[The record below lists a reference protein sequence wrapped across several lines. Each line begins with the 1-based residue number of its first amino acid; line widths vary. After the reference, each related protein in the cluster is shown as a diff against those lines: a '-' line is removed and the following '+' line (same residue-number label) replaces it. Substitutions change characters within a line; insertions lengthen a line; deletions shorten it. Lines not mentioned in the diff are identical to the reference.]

1 MPLDYPITTTTLAN
15 GLRVVVS
22 QDHAVPSVSV
32 NLWVDVGS
40 RHEQPGRTGLAHLF
54 EHLMFQGSELVA
66 EGEHMSLLMAQ
77 GGRANATTS
86 FDRTTYVES
95 VPTGA
100 LELALWLEAD
110 RHGHLLPAVTQA
122 NLDNQRDVVVEE
134 KRQRYDTMPYGQAL
148 AHACR
153 LVFPEGHPYRHTTI
167 GEMEDLAAADVADV
181 HAFYRAHYGPGTSVL
196 TLVGDVA
203 PERAVELAE
212 RYLGHLEDTTVPR
225 PPATGALGPA
235 PAPVSLDLVEDVPSQ
250 RLYLAFRLPGVT
262 DPEFLPC
269 AMALDALA
277 SLDVS
282 RLQRR
287 LLRGEESVSGCHASA
302 LGLVDGTSLGLL
314 VLDVSEGVDP
324 GVVEA
329 AVHEELVELARAGPS
344 DVELEASRAD
354 TERSWLE
361 ALASFDQRAE
371 LLSRAA
377 TLFGDP
383 HQVNRY
389 VDEVVA
395 VTAERVRAAAARW
408 LSPTA
413 AATVRYLRPAGAVA
427 APRALDGAGQ
437 AALVLE
443 EDAVCTSA

>member
-1 MPLDYPITTTTLAN
+1 MPLDFPISLTTLPN

-22 QDHAVPSVSV
+22 QDRAVPSVSV

-54 EHLMFQGSELVA
+54 EHLMFQGSELVG
-66 EGEHMSLLMAQ
+66 EGEHMSMLMAQ
-77 GGRANATTS
+77 GGRSNATTS
-86 FDRTTYVES
+86 FDRTTYVQS

-110 RHGHLLPAVTQA
+110 RQGHLLPAVTEA

-134 KRQRYDTMPYGQAL
+134 KRQRYDTVPYGQAL

-167 GEMEDLAAADVADV
+167 GEMEDLAAADLPDV
-181 HAFYRAHYGPGTSVL
+181 HAFYRAHYGPRTSVL
-196 TLVGDVA
+196 TLVGDVS
-203 PERAVELAE
+203 PERAVELAQ

-225 PPATGALGPA
+225 PPRRPPLGPA
-235 PAPVSLDLVEDVPSQ
+235 TAPASLDLVEDVPSE

-287 LLRGEESVSGCHASA
+287 LLRGEETVSGCHASA

-314 VLDVSEGVDP
+314 VLDVSDGVDP
-324 GVVEA
+324 AAVES
-329 AVHEELVELARAGPS
+329 AVHEELLALARTGPS
-344 DVELEASRAD
+344 EAELEASRAD

-361 ALASFDQRAE
+361 SLASFDHRAE
-371 LLSRAA
+371 LLSRAT

-395 VTAERVRAAAARW
+395 VTAEQVRGAAERW
-408 LSPTA
+408 LTPSA
-413 AATVRYLRPAGAVA
+413 AATIRYLRPVGETA
-427 APRALDGAGQ
+427 APAPLDGAGQ
-437 AALVLE
+437 AALAPQE
-443 EDAVCTSA
+443 GTA